1 MNSLASQNKDS
12 WLSWFLR
19 GLLILLFIILFAK
32 LVEVQIIKGEYYR
45 TLSQENRIRHVVI
58 PAPRGRILARGG
70 EELATNVEIKKRIE
84 FGSNGD
90 FQISDDLT
98 NVTPDEIVIDYKR
111 VYPLGDELSHAVGY
125 LAQVNADEVGKINP
139 DCPEKGPRIS
149 GMLIG
154 KTGLEESYECSLE
167 GTPGEELIEVDTS
180 GHEVRVLGR
189 REPVPG
195 QDLIT
200 TINYGLQIEVAK
212 DMDAMNGNKGA
223 AIVTDPAGAILAFYS
238 YPTFDPNLFITVLN
252 NTDISPSE
260 GVINKDNSQE
270 IGGLLKNPDLPL
282 FDRMISGT
290 FHPGSVFKPL
300 VAIAALEAGVIDK
313 NFIFDDKGV
322 INVNSYSY
330 TNWYFTEYG
339 RTEGPIGLI
348 RAIARST
355 DTFFYTIG
363 QMAGPEA
370 IAKWAKI
377 FGLDGKTGIDIP
389 GETVGLIP
397 TPEWKEQTQNQPWFL
412 GNTYHMAI
420 GQGDVSLTPIEEN
433 TYISAVANGG
443 KLCTPHFS
451 ASAGENCKQL
461 DVKGVNLDLVKQG
474 MEAACS
480 AGGTAFTFFDFGA
493 KHNGLSVACKTGT
506 AEVGTDGTPH
516 AWFVFFAPADAPKIV
531 TTVLVER
538 GGEGSSVAGPIARK
552 IADYYFIS
560 QSN

>member
-1 MNSLASQNKDS
+1 MNSLASQNKES

-32 LVEVQIIKGEYYR
+32 LIEVQVIKGGYYR
-45 TLSQENRIRHVVI
+45 TLSQENRIRHVSI

-84 FGSNGD
+84 FGSNGN

-98 NVTPDEIVIDYKR
+98 NVTPDEIVVDYKR

-139 DCPEKGPRIS
+139 GCPEKGPRAS
-149 GMLIG
+149 DMLIG
-154 KTGLEESYECSLE
+154 KTGLEQTYECRLL
-167 GTPGEELIEVDTS
+167 GTPGEELIEVNTS
-180 GHEVRVLGR
+180 GGEVRVLGR

-200 TINYGLQIEVAK
+200 TIDYGLQIEVAK
-212 DMDAMNGNKGA
+212 DMNAMNGKKGA
-223 AIVTDPAGAILAFYS
+223 AIVTTPMGQILAYYS
-238 YPTFDPNLFITVLN
+238 FPSFDPNLFVDRN
-252 NTDISPSE
+252 
-260 GVINKDNSQE
+260 NSQE
-270 IGGLLKNPDLPL
+270 VGNLLKDPDLPL
-282 FDRMISGT
+282 FDRIVSGT

-322 INVNSYSY
+322 ININSYSY

-339 RTEGPIGLI
+339 RTEGPIGLVK
-348 RAIARST
+348 AIARST

-370 IAKWAKI
+370 IAKWAKV
-377 FGLDGKTGIDIP
+377 FGLDTRTGIDIP
-389 GETVGLIP
+389 GEKAGLIP

-420 GQGDVSLTPIEEN
+420 GQGDVSVTPIEIN
-433 TYISAVANGG
+433 AYISAIADNG

-451 ASAGENCKQL
+451 GPVSQSFQCKQMN
-461 DVKGVNLDLVKQG
+461 VKQGNLDLVKQG

-480 AGGTAFTFFDFGA
+480 PGGTAFTFFDFGT
-493 KHNGLSVACKTGT
+493 KHNGLSIACKTGT

-516 AWFVFFAPADAPKIV
+516 AWFTFFAPVDNPKIIA
-531 TTVLVER
+531 TVLVER

-552 IADYYFIS
+552 IADYYFMS

>member
-1 MNSLASQNKDS
+1 MNSLASTNSQS

-19 GLLILLFIILFAK
+19 GTLILLFVILFAK
-32 LVEVQIIKGEYYR
+32 LFEVQIIKGEYYR
-45 TLSQENRIRHVVI
+45 TLSQENRIRHI
-58 PAPRGRILARGG
+58 PLPAPRGRILARGG
-70 EELATNVEIKKRIE
+70 EELATNVAIKKRIE
-84 FGSNGD
+84 FTADG
-90 FQISDDLT
+90 FQVTDDLT
-98 NVTPDEIVIDYKR
+98 DATPDQIVMDYKR
-111 VYPLGDELSHAVGY
+111 VYPLADQLSHAVGY
-125 LAQVNADEVGKINP
+125 LAQVSADEVGKIDP
-139 DCPEKGPRIS
+139 DCPEKGLRAS
-149 GMLIG
+149 NMLIG

-180 GHEVRVLGR
+180 GKQVRVLGR

-195 QDLIT
+195 ADLVT

-212 DMDAMNGNKGA
+212 DMNAMQGTRGA
-223 AIVTDPAGAILAFYS
+223 AIVTDPTGAILAFYS
-238 YPTFDPNLFITVLN
+238 YPTFDPNLFI
-252 NTDISPSE
+252 
-260 GVINKDNSQE
+260 NKDNSQE
-270 IGGLLKNPDLPL
+270 IGSLLKNPDLPL
-282 FDRMISGT
+282 FDRVISGT

-300 VAIAALEAGVIDK
+300 VAIAALESGVIDK

-322 INVNSYSY
+322 INVNNYSY

-339 RTEGPIGLI
+339 RTEGPIGLV

-370 IAKWAKI
+370 IAKWAKV

-397 TPEWKEQTQNQPWFL
+397 TPEWKEEAQNQPWFL

-433 TYISAVANGG
+433 TYISAIADGG
-443 KLCTPHFS
+443 LICPPHFF
-451 ASAGENCKQL
+451 GTDFKCRQT
-461 DVKGVNLDLVKQG
+461 GVRQENLDLVKQG

-480 AGGTAFTFFDFGA
+480 AGGTAFTFFDFSA

-516 AWFVFFAPADAPKIV
+516 AWFVFFGPTDKPQIV
-531 TTVLVER
+531 ATVLVER
-538 GGEGSSVAGPIARK
+538 GGEGSSIAGPIARK
-552 IADYYFIS
+552 IADYYFAS